1 MRRTWLALGA
11 CADHVLATW
20 TGREQLERVARWTK
34 GASRDVGVSMA
45 AEQVAESALIAS
57 ERTSSMN

>member
-1 MRRTWLALGA
+1 MMRIWLALGA
-11 CADHVLATW
+11 CTDYVRATP

-45 AEQVAESALIAS
+45 AEQFAESALTAS
-57 ERTSSMN
+57 E